1 MSPNSDLSTAVLVF
15 AYSPS
20 EEMAHKHIPKA
31 GALYAELTEQT
42 LRKVD
47 NAGLSY
53 FHFTEHEQKGCT
65 FGERFSNAIQVAFD
79 HGFDKVITIGNDTPL
94 LTASHI
100 KAAALCLNRD
110 EFVMGP
116 FTDGGFYLMG
126 LHKSQFHADKF
137 KNLPW
142 QTNRTA
148 AALLTLIRENDTKIV
163 QLEIL
168 SDIDGIADL
177 KNILKF
183 KSKLTPQLGA
193 LILSIL
199 GQEEPKI
206 VFNIMGAS
214 QAFGQR
220 IYNKGSPLLAV
231 I

>member
-1 MSPNSDLSTAVLVF
+1 MPPKSLLSTAVLVF

-31 GALYAELTEQT
+31 GALYTELTEQT
-42 LRKVD
+42 LRKID
-47 NAGLSY
+47 KSGLSY
-53 FHFTEHEQKGCT
+53 FHFTEHEQSGST
-65 FGERFSNAIQVAFD
+65 FGERFSNAIQFVFD
-79 HGFDKVITIGNDTPL
+79 HGFDNVITIGNDTPL

-100 KAAALCLNRD
+100 QRASICLDRG

-116 FTDGGFYLMG
+116 STDGGFYLMG
-126 LHKSQFHADKF
+126 LHKSQFHVDKF

-148 AALLTLIRENDTKIV
+148 TAVLTVIRENKTKIV

-168 SDIDGIADL
+168 SDIDGIEDL

-183 KSKLTPQLGA
+183 KSKLTPQLAA
-193 LILSIL
+193 LIIFII
-199 GQEEPKI
+199 GQEDPRI
-206 VFNIMGAS
+206 VFNLMGAS